1 MYHQTFFMFEA
12 IQKRCETLVANFN
25 EINAD
30 RKILLQKIAHYIQGK
45 INKQE
50 AIHLLYVCT
59 HNSRRS
65 HMGQVWAAVAANYYG
80 ISNVHTYSGGT
91 EATAFNPNAI
101 EAFTTAGFT
110 IVKNTEDKNPVY
122 QVFYGN
128 NQFSTCF
135 SKVYNDSANPVKGFA
150 AIMTCSDAEENCP
163 FIPACELRI
172 GITYHDPKAY
182 DTTVMQLDKYQ
193 ERSNQIAMECLYVFS
208 LLENK

>member
-12 IQKRCETLVANFN
+12 IQKRCDALVANFN

-30 RKILLQKIAHYIQGK
+30 RKILLQKIAHYIEGK
-45 INKQE
+45 INQQE

-65 HMGQVWAAVAANYYG
+65 HMGQVWATVAANYYG

-91 EATAFNPNAI
+91 EATALNPNAI

-110 IVKNTEDKNPVY
+110 IVKNTEDKNPLY

-128 NQFSTCF
+128 NQFST
-135 SKVYNDSANPVKGFA
+135 
-150 AIMTCSDAEENCP
+150 
-163 FIPACELRI
+163 
-172 GITYHDPKAY
+172 
-182 DTTVMQLDKYQ
+182 
-193 ERSNQIAMECLYVFS
+193 
-208 LLENK
+208 